1 VTVAKSGG
9 QQSHFMILKF
19 IFMEIS
25 RALRAFPCALLLTCI
40 LVCAAPITHAQ
51 ARSGAETQ
59 ASASLDTDAA
69 ANESPDPEA
78 TFPHFKNTRFWLSGQ
93 MNFIFQTHSD
103 FPADYSGKNSLS
115 PN

>member
-1 VTVAKSGG
+1 
-9 QQSHFMILKF
+9 
-19 IFMEIS
+19 
-25 RALRAFPCALLLTCI
+25 
-40 LVCAAPITHAQ
+40 VCAAPITHAQ